1 MYPTPHTVYVQ
12 RSESQPDRYY
22 TGITSDLGRRLAAHN
37 EGISKHTA
45 NGRPWQVVVTIEF
58 RDTTAA
64 AAFEKY
70 LKSGSGRTFAR
81 AHFR

>member
-1 MYPTPHTVYVQ
+1 MYPTPNTVYVLK
-12 RSESQPDRYY
+12 SELHPHRYY
-22 TGITSDLGRRLAAHN
+22 TGITSDLSRRLAAHN
-37 EGISKHTA
+37 EGTTKHTA
-45 NGRPWQVVVTIEF
+45 TGRPWQVVVTIEF
-58 RDTTAA
+58 KDATAA